1 MEIDI
6 IAAKKEWPIAIGM
19 RIELSGWH
27 TRQYLKRLKLNNFDV
42 IFSYSKHGIKVSF
55 CQEKSQYNCFY
66 VNMCTEALF
75 KIQTTQTLKYLV
87 NCNICSPYLV
97 SLCCKLSFLIEI
109 YNF

>member
-66 VNMCTEALF
+66 VNMCTEAYC
-75 KIQTTQTLKYLV
+75 LKFRQHKHS
-87 NCNICSPYLV
+87 NIC
-97 SLCCKLSFLIEI
+97 
-109 YNF
+109 